1 VGSRNDF
8 VARSYSNREQCK
20 VHCGC
25 AGSNANGASRSH
37 TGSEGLLEGGH
48 LIAENKAG
56 VINDS
61 LNGSINL
68 RLDAR
73 VLCFEVY

>member
-1 VGSRNDF
+1 M
-8 VARSYSNREQCK
+8 
-20 VHCGC
+20 HCSSS
-25 AGSNANGASRSH
+25 GSNANRASRSY
-37 TGSEGLLEGGH
+37 TGSERPLEGSH